1 MRMPYVMTWSGGLQY
16 EVKRNYL
23 VELQYMGQAGVG
35 LINSLNMNQ
44 IPLSIYN
51 TASVATLNTIYANQ
65 QNYLPHPQFGTIS
78 YYSNFSHN
86 TYHSLNLRF
95 ERRYSSG
102 LAFSAYY
109 ALQKTMT
116 EQGLVDP
123 FGKGRRWLNSGIK
136 GQPKAAL
143 ELEFHPER

>member
-1 MRMPYVMTWSGGLQY
+1 MRMPYVMTWSGDVQY
-16 EVKRNYL
+16 EVKRDYL

-35 LINSLNMNQ
+35 LIN
-44 IPLSIYN
+44 P
-51 TASVATLNTIYANQ
+51 YANQ
-65 QNYLPHPQFGTIS
+65 QNYPYPQFGTIS
-78 YYSNFSHN
+78 YYSNFSHH

-95 ERRYSSG
+95 ARRYGSG

-109 ALQKTMT
+109 TFQKTMT